1 MTLYMVEG
9 QAMSDF
15 AIFVPILTALIAG
28 FSAVKA
34 SRAEKNSRPTS
45 NGFAEGV
52 TRSLGALTDHLEDLH
67 KDVREVRTAVVTHL
81 ENHE

>member
-1 MTLYMVEG
+1 MN
-9 QAMSDF
+9 DF
-15 AIFVPILTALIAG
+15 AVFVPIITALIAG

-52 TRSLGALTDHLEDLH
+52 KTSLKALEAHLDDVH
-67 KDVREVRTAVVTHL
+67 KDVREVRSAVVNHL
-81 ENHE
+81 ENHP

>member
-1 MTLYMVEG
+1 MN
-9 QAMSDF
+9 DF
-15 AIFVPILTALIAG
+15 AVIVPIITALIAG
-28 FSAVKA
+28 VSAVKA

-52 TRSLGALTDHLEDLH
+52 KASLKALEAHLEDVH

-81 ENHE
+81 ENHP